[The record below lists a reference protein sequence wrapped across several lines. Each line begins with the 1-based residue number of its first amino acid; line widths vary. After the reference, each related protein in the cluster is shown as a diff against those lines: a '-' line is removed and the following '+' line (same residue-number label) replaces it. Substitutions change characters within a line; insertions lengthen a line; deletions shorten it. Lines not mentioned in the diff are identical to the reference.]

1 MVGYSCAVV
10 IGFLFPCHRS
20 RPPVLKASL
29 VKEIALKHGAVPG
42 DKAAPCVFWYLLGG
56 AGVVQ
61 DNPRKCGFRPAAYP
75 EIHVVL
81 DLTGEEISVR
91 ALGGKYQVNTKGPP
105 QTGEGGKPVLDLTQ
119 PLPVL
124 LAPARRRANIRIYF
138 SRKGPPAL
146 LVRSPERPAGRALAR
161 CTLGAAS
168 VPSSFPPHYK
178 TVRRV
183 RSRAF
188 TRKPHPAIGPANF
201 AHGGAI

>member
-1 MVGYSCAVV
+1 M
-10 IGFLFPCHRS
+10 
-20 RPPVLKASL
+20 
-29 VKEIALKHGAVPG
+29 KHGAVPG
-42 DKAAPCVFWYLLGG
+42 DEAASCVLGYLFGG

-61 DNPRKCGFRPAAYP
+61 DNPGKCGFRPAAGP

-81 DLTGEEISVR
+81 DLTGENISVR
-91 ALGGKYQVNTKGPP
+91 ALGGKYQMDTKRPP
-105 QTGEGGKPVLDLTQ
+105 QPGQRRQPVFNLGQ
-119 PLPVL
+119 QSPVL